1 VIDSFPR
8 SVFGIDFALSLLAVG
23 GLPFSRRAAAK
34 WVSRPSGRRDGGER
48 RALIIGAGD
57 AGAQLVRALQQ
68 QRVLPYAIVG
78 FLDDDPHKQG
88 AVLRGVPILGPRD
101 QMAGFAA
108 KLGASAV
115 LIAMPS
121 APRTMVRET
130 VALARQSGIEDI
142 RILPSLAELYT
153 GRITATELRKLEPA
167 DVLQREEVEID
178 AAPIRRFLG
187 GKCILVSGGAGSIG
201 SELCRQ
207 ILRFGASRLIAVDFD
222 ETGLFDLQADL
233 QSRFP
238 GAAVAVVVADVRN
251 REQMLAVLERE
262 RPSVV
267 YHAAAYKHVP
277 MMESYPCEAVKTN
290 VEGTRNV
297 LDAARAVGCGT
308 FVLISTDKAVDPSS
322 VMGASKRVAE
332 MLLRDGDSAGTRALA
347 VRFGNVLGSRGSVL
361 RTFQTQVEARQPVTV
376 THADMERYFMV
387 TAEAVLLVLQA
398 SVIGQAGQVIVLD
411 MGEPI
416 RIVDLAR
423 DVIRFYGLEPDVD
436 VPIVFTGTR
445 PGEKLRE
452 DLLTAEDGTDKT
464 SHPRLLVARLRATA
478 EGWTEGLADLLPAAH
493 ADDDDAVRACL
504 HRLVPTYRPPSSP

>member
-1 VIDSFPR
+1 
-8 SVFGIDFALSLLAVG
+8 
-23 GLPFSRRAAAK
+23 
-34 WVSRPSGRRDGGER
+34 
-48 RALIIGAGD
+48 
-57 AGAQLVRALQQ
+57 
-68 QRVLPYAIVG
+68 
-78 FLDDDPHKQG
+78 
-88 AVLRGVPILGPRD
+88 
-101 QMAGFAA
+101 
-108 KLGASAV
+108 
-115 LIAMPS
+115 
-121 APRTMVRET
+121 
-130 VALARQSGIEDI
+130 
-142 RILPSLAELYT
+142 
-153 GRITATELRKLEPA
+153 
-167 DVLQREEVEID
+167 
-178 AAPIRRFLG
+178 
-187 GKCILVSGGAGSIG
+187 
-201 SELCRQ
+201 
-207 ILRFGASRLIAVDFD
+207 
-222 ETGLFDLQADL
+222 
-233 QSRFP
+233 
-238 GAAVAVVVADVRN
+238 
-251 REQMLAVLERE
+251 
-262 RPSVV
+262 
-267 YHAAAYKHVP
+267 
-277 MMESYPCEAVKTN
+277 VKTN
-290 VEGTRNV
+290 VEGTQNV
-297 LDAARAVGCGT
+297 LDAARAVGCET

-361 RTFQTQVEARQPVTV
+361 RTFQAQVEARQPVTV

-387 TAEAVLLVLQA
+387 TAEAVQLVLQA
-398 SVIGQAGQVIVLD
+398 SVIGQAGQVVVLD